1 MGPELVSNSRHSD
14 GRLLQKHMPELDVLR
29 GMAILSVVLYHG
41 LYWDGGHVTGK
52 LAKLIVN
59 ASVFGWLG
67 VNLFF
72 VLSGFLIT
80 GILLDTK
87 GRPDYYRR
95 FYLRRVQR
103 ILPAY
108 LATIAVLC
116 LFHYLTPGAVLVS
129 LLFLVNYDHSL
140 PVTTGF
146 GPFWSLAVE
155 EQFYLLWPMLVAK
168 VNIRIFTAI
177 AIAVCLLDPGLRWL
191 VGSGRVHWLGDVH
204 ESTILIADNLA
215 IGALAAVFARSRWGT
230 LHHGRKWGVITM
242 LTGFLL
248 LLAGL
253 PFGIL
258 HRTTV
263 AGSVFQTTPW
273 NLFFTGLLLFLLG
286 LQSPWCSSAF
296 AAPLRFLGY
305 ISYGLYLIHL
315 LLFDAYDW
323 CVDRLPI
330 PLQLHFHQVFLRFFV
345 AGSAAVFVAW
355 LSRRFF
361 EERFLRRKPGRATQA
376 PASMDHAPV
385 FSQEG
390 EPVASDAS
398 SAQTSR
404 FQ

>member
-1 MGPELVSNSRHSD
+1 MGRELVDNSRQS
-14 GRLLQKHMPELDVLR
+14 GRLLRKHMPELDVLR
-29 GMAILSVVLYHG
+29 GMAILSVLLYHG

-52 LAKLIVN
+52 LSNLVVK

-108 LATIAVLC
+108 LATIAVLY

-129 LLFLVNYDHSL
+129 LLFLVNYDKSL
-140 PVTTGF
+140 PVTTGY

-177 AIAVCLLDPGLRWL
+177 AIAICLLDPVLRYL
-191 VGSGRVHWLGDVH
+191 VGSGHIHWLGDVH
-204 ESTILIADNLA
+204 VSTILIADNLA
-215 IGALAAVFARSRWGT
+215 MGALAAVFVRSPQGSLRN
-230 LHHGRKWGVITM
+230 GRKWGLAIM
-242 LTGFLL
+242 LAG
-248 LLAGL
+248 LLALVTGL

-263 AGSVFQTTPW
+263 LGATLQTTPW
-273 NLFFTGLLLFLLG
+273 NLFFTGLLLLLLG

-315 LLFDAYDW
+315 LVFDAYDW
-323 CVDRLPI
+323 FVKKLSVS
-330 PLQLHFHQVFLRFFV
+330 LQPTFHQLFLRFLI
-345 AGSAAVFVAW
+345 AGSAAIMVSW

-361 EERFLRRKPGRATQA
+361 EEPFLRRRPGNVRNSKETNA
-376 PASMDHAPV
+376 ASGHANL
-385 FSQEG
+385 
-390 EPVASDAS
+390 VAQQREAVSAES
-398 SAQTSR
+398 SSGQV
-404 FQ
+404 

>member
-1 MGPELVSNSRHSD
+1 
-14 GRLLQKHMPELDVLR
+14 MPELDVLR

-41 LYWDGGHVTGK
+41 LYWNGGAVTGG
-52 LAKLIVN
+52 LARLVVK

-108 LATIAVLC
+108 LATIAILS

-129 LLFLVNYDHSL
+129 LLFLVNYDQAL
-140 PVTTGF
+140 PVTTGY

-155 EQFYLLWPMLVAK
+155 EQFYLLWPMLVSK
-168 VNIRIFTAI
+168 VNIRVFTAI
-177 AIAVCLLDPGLRWL
+177 AIAICLLDPGLRWL

-215 IGALAAVFARSRWGT
+215 IGALAAVFARSPQGT
-230 LHHGRKWGVITM
+230 LQNGRKWGVVLM
-242 LTGFLL
+242 LTGLFV

-258 HRTTV
+258 HR
-263 AGSVFQTTPW
+263 ASVVGAVLQTTPW

-286 LQSPWCSSAF
+286 LQSPWCSSRS

-315 LLFDAYDW
+315 LVFDAYDW
-323 CVDRLPI
+323 CVARLPASI
-330 PLQLHFHQVFLRFFV
+330 QPTLHLVFPRLLL
-345 AGSAAVFVAW
+345 AGLAAVAVAW

-361 EERFLRRKPGRATQA
+361 EEPFLRRKP
-376 PASMDHAPV
+376 ASSPKEAARSKSSERTSSH
-385 FSQEG
+385 QEDS
-390 EPVASDAS
+390 VAADPS
-398 SAQTSR
+398 SAQL
-404 FQ
+404 

>member
-1 MGPELVSNSRHSD
+1 MDRELEGSKTQSD
-14 GRLLQKHMPELDVLR
+14 GRLLRKHMPELDVLR
-29 GMAILSVVLYHG
+29 GVAILSVVLYHG
-41 LYWDGGHVTGK
+41 LYWDGGHVAGR
-52 LAKLIVN
+52 LAKLIVQ

-108 LATIAVLC
+108 LATITVLC

-129 LLFLVNYDHSL
+129 LLFLVNYDRAL
-140 PVTTGF
+140 PVATGY

-168 VNIRIFTAI
+168 VNIRVFTAI
-177 AIAVCLLDPGLRWL
+177 AIAICLVDPGLRWL
-191 VGSGRVHWLGDVH
+191 VGSGHVHWLGDVH
-204 ESTILIADNLA
+204 ESTVLIADNLA
-215 IGALAAVFARSRWGT
+215 IGALAAVFARSSQGT
-230 LHHGRKWGVITM
+230 LRNGRKWGLVAI
-242 LTGFLL
+242 LTGVIV
-248 LLAGL
+248 LLAGI

-263 AGSVFQTTPW
+263 VGAVLQTTPW

-286 LQSPWCSSAF
+286 LQSPWCSSLA

-315 LLFDAYDW
+315 LIFNAYDW
-323 CVDRLPI
+323 CVARLPESFHN
-330 PLQLHFHQVFLRFFV
+330 PLHQVFLRLLI
-345 AGSAAVFVAW
+345 AGSAAVTVAW

-361 EERFLRRKPGRATQA
+361 EEPFLRRKPGQA
-376 PASMDHAPV
+376 AKGFGSTPGHAQFIPR
-385 FSQEG
+385 EG
-390 EPVASDAS
+390 EAASADAQ
-398 SAQTSR
+398 SAKM
-404 FQ
+404 